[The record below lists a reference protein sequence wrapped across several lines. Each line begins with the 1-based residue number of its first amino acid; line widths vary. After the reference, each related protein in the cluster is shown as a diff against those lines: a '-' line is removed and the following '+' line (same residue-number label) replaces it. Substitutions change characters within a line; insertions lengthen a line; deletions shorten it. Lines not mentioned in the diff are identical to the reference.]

1 MGDGSDAMKWPQL
14 PCSSKGGRGVGL
26 LLFPLPQ
33 TPSAPGISCGVVSSD
48 RTPSC
53 HLLDFGGIISS
64 QRGVRGESVVL
75 VQVLTLLP
83 DETRLLL

>member
-33 TPSAPGISCGVVSSD
+33 MPSAPGTSCGVVSSD